1 MLLLLNYII
10 NFPHFRVPE
19 NSFSDYMMCLGTT
32 FCIMLSFYI
41 MLGLP
46 VYSLDL
52 LMIVIVSDFRFY
64 APILQELM
72 DEES

>member
-1 MLLLLNYII
+1 MLLLLNYIL
-10 NFPHFRVPE
+10 NFFLLRVPE
-19 NSFSDYMMCLGTT
+19 NGFGDYMMCLGTT
-32 FCIMLSFYI
+32 YCIMISFYI

-46 VYSLDL
+46 IYSFDL
-52 LMIVIVSDFRFY
+52 LMILIVSDFRFY